1 MKNELIEF
9 LKLRDFVL
17 SGPDYTTCRQ
27 QFYWPRLVKFNW
39 ALDYFD
45 HIARDNPNTA
55 LIYADEAGN
64 EKRASF
70 EEMRQRSNQVAN
82 FLIDLGLKKG
92 DRVLV
97 MMDHAVELHQIFL
110 GIMKAG
116 GVIIPVS
123 TLLSPDDVLDRV
135 TGAGIKFAFAHRE
148 YLDKFAKVTSLTAKI
163 SVGTPSASQPDSWI
177 DFATVSKFG
186 TEFNP
191 PFITYSTDEL
201 CSFFTSGTTAR
212 PKLVVHTHNYPVGHL
227 TTTYWIGCK
236 KGDIHYNISAP
247 GWAKY
252 TWSSFFAPWNAEA
265 TIFVYRYKRFV
276 ARDVLSMMEKYRV
289 TTLCAPLSVWKLF
302 LVEDLSSFRFS
313 FRQLVSAG
321 EPLNPEILRQVKEKL
336 GLDLREGY
344 GQTESTLMI
353 GNFIGEPIREGSLGK
368 VAPGYNIVPV
378 NDLLEPVKPGE
389 DGQLAVEI
397 YPVKPLGLLFAL
409 SDPAKNAEVFK
420 GGYYLTGDTAT
431 VDQDGYFQFIGRT
444 DDVFKSLD
452 YRISPFEVESELM
465 EHPAVLEVAVVPTID
480 ERQRI
485 VPKAFIVLKPGFEPG
500 RAMAVEIFRFIHER
514 MAPYKRPRTIEFMRE
529 FPKTISAKVMRKDLK
544 AYDQELKNKGIRG
557 EFEFKEAEFA
567 AELDLSRK

>member
-1 MKNELIEF
+1 MKKELTEF
-9 LKLRDFVL
+9 LKLRDFIL
-17 SGPDYTTCRQ
+17 SGPDYTTCREK
-27 QFYWPRLVKFNW
+27 FYWPRLVKFNW

-45 HIARDNPNTA
+45 YIARGNNNRA
-55 LIYADEAGN
+55 LIYADEAGA
-64 EKRASF
+64 EKQVTF
-70 EEMRQRSNQVAN
+70 EEMRQKSNQVAN
-82 FLIDLGLKKG
+82 LLIDLGLKKG
-92 DRVLV
+92 ERVLV
-97 MMDHAVELHQIFL
+97 MMDHSVELHQILL
-110 GIMKAG
+110 GIIKAG

-123 TLLSPDDVLDRV
+123 TLLSPDDVADRI
-135 TGAGIKFAFAHRE
+135 TAAEIKFAFAHRE
-148 YLDKFAKVTSLTAKI
+148 YLDKFARADSLTAKI
-163 SVGTPSASQPDSWI
+163 VIDTAPDNPPATWI
-177 DFATVSKFG
+177 DFATVAKLP
-186 TEFNP
+186 TEFQP
-191 PFITYSTDEL
+191 PFVTYSTDEL
-201 CSFFTSGTTAR
+201 CSFFTSGTTAK
-212 PKLVVHTHNYPVGHL
+212 PKLVIHTHNYPVGHL
-227 TTTYWIGCK
+227 TTTYWLGCK

-252 TWSSFFAPWNAEA
+252 AWSSFFAPWNAEA
-265 TIFVYRYKRFV
+265 TIFVYRYKRFI
-276 ARDVLSMMEKYRV
+276 ARDVLSMIEKYRV

-302 LVEDLSSFRFS
+302 LVEDLSAYRFA
-313 FRQLVSAG
+313 FKQLVSAG

-378 NDLLEPVKPGE
+378 NELLDPVKFNE

-397 YPVKPLGLLFAL
+397 YPVKPLGLLYAL
-409 SDPAKNAEVFK
+409 NDPEKNAQVFK

-431 VDQDGYFQFIGRT
+431 VDEDGYFQFIGRT

-465 EHPAVLEVAVVPTID
+465 EHQAVLEVAVVPTTD

-485 VPKAFIVLKPGFEPG
+485 VPKAFIVLKPGFNPN
-500 RAMAVEIFRFIHER
+500 RAMALEIFRFIRER

-544 AYDQELKNKGIRG
+544 AYDQELKNKGVRG
-557 EFEFKEAEFA
+557 EFEFKESEFA